1 MTEERAEITGGA
13 HLARA
18 LRAEGITRV
27 FGIPGTHNLEI
38 FAQLAAEDIEI
49 ITPRHEQG
57 AGFMADGAARASG
70 EVQVVVTT
78 TGPAV
83 LNALTALLQSFT
95 DSVPVLL
102 IGPGM
107 PLTHPGRGNGL
118 LHEVRNQSQAIEAI
132 LGDSHRVT
140 SPGEVSLALGQA
152 LSTMRTGRARPAYI
166 EIPLDL
172 IETEGPG
179 WLHPAV
185 TRGVPAPEPSAIRSA
200 AEALA
205 GSQRPLLI
213 VGAGA
218 RSAGPEIEELSE
230 ALGAGVIL
238 SSNAKGTIDDGFEN
252 CLGAIGV
259 LEELPDLLGAADAVV
274 AIGTELAPSDFWP
287 EPLPLPHTVVR
298 IDLDEI
304 QMLRNARVTHPI
316 PAHAKD
322 STTALTHRLQQT
334 RSPSLSQSAL
344 EWLRSRQET
353 IAAAAAN
360 DGTPW
365 AILSGALNDYTA
377 SAESTVI
384 VAADS
389 TMCCYYGVQ
398 TGWNA
403 RRGDRFLYPAG
414 AGTLGYGL
422 PAGIGA
428 KLAVP
433 ESTVVAIEG
442 DGGAMFTITEL
453 AAAVQARVSLTLI
466 IVDNGGYGEIRN
478 EMADRGDTPAGVAL
492 LGPDFPALARSMGA
506 RGHHIDTRAQ
516 LLSALRDAE
525 DFAGPSLI
533 HMTEDS
539 RAATDML
546 GRSRDNDES
555 RQHDRPRDAHDRPRK
570 NEESD
575 LT

>member
-1 MTEERAEITGGA
+1 MTVEQAEITGGA

-18 LRAEGITRV
+18 LRAEGIARV

-38 FAQLAAEDIEI
+38 FAQLAEQGIEI
-49 ITPRHEQG
+49 ISPRHEQG
-57 AGFMADGAARASG
+57 AGYMADGAARATG
-70 EVQVVVTT
+70 EVQVIVTT

-102 IGPGM
+102 ISPGM

-132 LGDSHRVT
+132 LGGSHRVT

-152 LSTMRTGRARPAYI
+152 LSTMRTGRPRPAYI

-172 IETEGPG
+172 IESTGPG

-185 TRGVPAPEPSAIRSA
+185 TRPVPAPQPAAIRSA

-218 RSAGPEIEELSE
+218 RSAGAEIEELSE
-230 ALGAGVIL
+230 ALGAGIIL
-238 SSNAKGTIDDGFEN
+238 SSNAKGTIDDEFAGN
-252 CLGAIGV
+252 LGAIGV
-259 LEELPDLLGAADAVV
+259 LEQLPDVLTSADAVV

-287 EPLPLPHTVVR
+287 EPLPLPRTVVR
-298 IDLDEI
+298 IDIDEV

-322 STTALTHRLQQT
+322 SAIALAHQLRQT
-334 RSPSLSQSAL
+334 RLPSLSRSAT
-344 EWLRSRQET
+344 EWLRGWQESMAT
-353 IAAAAAN
+353 AAAA
-360 DGTPW
+360 DGAPW
-365 AILSGALNDYTA
+365 AQLTGALNDYTTSA
-377 SAESTVI
+377 SSPVI

-389 TMCCYYGVQ
+389 AMCCYYGVQ
-398 TGWNA
+398 TGWQA

-428 KLAVP
+428 KLAAV
-433 ESTVVAIEG
+433 EARVVAIEG
-442 DGGAMFTITEL
+442 DGGAMFTIAEL
-453 AAAVQARVSLTLI
+453 AAAVQARVTMSLI

-478 EMADRGDTPAGVAL
+478 EMVDRGDSPSGVAL
-492 LGPDFPALARSMGA
+492 LGPDFPALAISLGA
-506 RGHHIDTRAQ
+506 RGLHVETQAQ
-516 LLSALRDAE
+516 LLEALREAE
-525 DFAGPSLI
+525 DFAGPTLI
-533 HMTEDS
+533 HITEDS

-546 GRSRDNDES
+546 QNG
-555 RQHDRPRDAHDRPRK
+555 HV
-570 NEESD
+570 EEE

>member
-1 MTEERAEITGGA
+1 MTEEHAEITGGA

-38 FAQLAAEDIEI
+38 FAQLATEGIDIVS
-49 ITPRHEQG
+49 PRHEQG
-57 AGFMADGAARASG
+57 AGYMADGAARVTG
-70 EVQVVVTT
+70 KVQVVVTT

-83 LNALTALLQSFT
+83 FNALTALLQSFT

-118 LHEVRNQSQAIEAI
+118 LHEVRNQSQAIEAV

-140 SPGEVSLALGQA
+140 SPGEVSLAVGQA
-152 LSTMRTGRARPAYI
+152 LSTMRSGRSRPAYI

-172 IETEGPG
+172 IEATGPG
-179 WLHPAV
+179 TLHPSV
-185 TRGVPAPEPSAIRSA
+185 TRPHPSPEPNAIRSA

-205 GSQRPLLI
+205 ASQRPLLI

-218 RSAGPEIEELSE
+218 RAAGVEIEELST

-238 SSNAKGTIDDGFEN
+238 SSNAKGTIDDEFEN
-252 CLGAIGV
+252 NLGAIGV
-259 LEELPDLLGAADAVV
+259 LEVLPEVLSSADAVV

-287 EPLPLPHTVVR
+287 EPMPLPDTVVR
-298 IDLDEI
+298 LDVDEV

-316 PAHAKD
+316 PADATD
-322 STTALTHRLQQT
+322 STIALTQQLRQT
-334 RSPSLSQSAL
+334 RSAGLSRAAV
-344 EWLRSRQET
+344 EWLRGWQDT
-353 IAAAAAN
+353 ITAAAQEEGA
-360 DGTPW
+360 PW
-365 AILSGALNDYTA
+365 AALSGGLNDYTTSAAA
-377 SAESTVI
+377 SVI
-384 VAADS
+384 IAADS

-398 TGWNA
+398 TGWRA

-414 AGTLGYGL
+414 AGTLGFGL
-422 PAGIGA
+422 PAGVGA
-428 KLAVP
+428 KLAAP
-433 ESTVVAIEG
+433 EARVVAIEG
-442 DGGAMFTITEL
+442 DGGAMFTIAEL
-453 AAAVQARVSLTLI
+453 SAAAQAQVSLALI

-492 LGPDFPALARSMGA
+492 LGPDFPALATSLGA
-506 RGHHIDTRAQ
+506 RGLHIETQAE
-516 LLSALRDAE
+516 LAAALREAE
-525 DFAGPSLI
+525 EFAGPTLI
-533 HMTEDS
+533 HITEDS

-546 GRSRDNDES
+546 GAFGQRAKST
-555 RQHDRPRDAHDRPRK
+555 
-570 NEESD
+570 EEPKSTEERN

>member
-1 MTEERAEITGGA
+1 MTEEQTAITGGA

-38 FAQLAAEDIEI
+38 FAQLAAEGIGI
-49 ITPRHEQG
+49 VSPRHEQG
-57 AGFMADGAARASG
+57 AGYMADGAARVTG
-70 EVQVVVTT
+70 QVQVVVTT

-83 LNALTALLQSFT
+83 FNALTALLQSFT

-102 IGPGM
+102 ISPGM

-118 LHEVRNQSQAIEAI
+118 LHEVRNQSQAVEAV

-140 SPGEVSLALGQA
+140 SPGEVSLAVGQT
-152 LSTMRTGRARPAYI
+152 LSSMRTGRTRPAYI

-172 IETEGPG
+172 IEATGPG
-179 WLHPAV
+179 WLHQAV
-185 TRGVPAPEPSAIRSA
+185 ARSVPAPEPAAIRSA

-218 RSAGPEIEELSE
+218 RHAGAEVAELSE
-230 ALGAGVIL
+230 ALGAGIIL
-238 SSNAKGTIDDGFEN
+238 SSNAKGTIDDDVEN
-252 CLGAIGV
+252 NLGAIGV
-259 LEELPDLLGAADAVV
+259 LEVLPEILSDADAVV

-287 EPLPLPHTVVR
+287 EPLPLPDTVVR
-298 IDLDEI
+298 IDLDEV

-316 PAHAKD
+316 LAHAKD
-322 STTALTHRLQQT
+322 STTALTHQLRQT
-334 RSPSLSQSAL
+334 RSPSRSQAAGQ
-344 EWLRSRQET
+344 WLRDWQDTVTTAAQEEG
-353 IAAAAAN
+353 A
-360 DGTPW
+360 PW
-365 AILSGALNDYTA
+365 AQLCGALNDYTT
-377 SAESTVI
+377 SAVSPVV

-398 TGWNA
+398 TGWTA

-428 KLAVP
+428 KLAAP
-433 ESTVVAIEG
+433 ETRVVAIEG

-453 AAAVQARVSLTLI
+453 SAAVQARVSLSLI

-492 LGPDFPALARSMGA
+492 LGPDFPTMAESMGA
-506 RGHHIDTRAQ
+506 RGLHVETQ
-516 LLSALRDAE
+516 EELVTALKEAE
-525 DFAGPSLI
+525 EFAGPTLI
-533 HMTEDS
+533 HITEDS
-539 RAATDML
+539 RAATDMM
-546 GRSRDNDES
+546 DAF
-555 RQHDRPRDAHDRPRK
+555 RQTETSTDTST
-570 NEESD
+570 EERD

>member
-1 MTEERAEITGGA
+1 MTEEQAEITGGA

-27 FGIPGTHNLEI
+27 YGIPGTHNLEI
-38 FAQLAAEDIEI
+38 FAQLAAEGIDIVS
-49 ITPRHEQG
+49 PRHEQG
-57 AGFMADGAARASG
+57 AGYMADGAARVTG

-102 IGPGM
+102 ISPGM

-118 LHEVRNQSQAIEAI
+118 LHEVRNQSQAIDAV

-140 SPGEVSLALGQA
+140 SPGEVSLAVGQA
-152 LSTMRTGRARPAYI
+152 LSRMRSGRTRPAYI

-172 IETEGPG
+172 IEATGPG
-179 WLHPAV
+179 WLHPALARPNP
-185 TRGVPAPEPSAIRSA
+185 TPQPSAIRSA

-205 GSQRPLLI
+205 SSQRPLLI

-218 RSAGPEIEELSE
+218 RSAGAEVEELSQV
-230 ALGAGVIL
+230 LGAGVIL
-238 SSNAKGTIDDGFEN
+238 SSNAKGTIDDEFVN
-252 CLGAIGV
+252 NLGAIGV
-259 LEELPDLLGAADAVV
+259 LEALPEVLGAADAVV

-287 EPLPLPHTVVR
+287 EPMPLPRTIVR
-298 IDLDEI
+298 IDLDEV
-304 QMLRNARVTHPI
+304 QMLRNARVSHPI
-316 PAHAKD
+316 PADAKD
-322 STTALTHRLQQT
+322 ATIALTHRLHQT
-334 RSPSLSQSAL
+334 RSTNLTRAAI
-344 EWLRSRQET
+344 EWLRGWQDT
-353 IAAAAAN
+353 ITAAATTEGAA
-360 DGTPW
+360 W
-365 AILSGALNDYTA
+365 APLCGALNDYTTSA
-377 SAESTVI
+377 SSPVI

-398 TGWNA
+398 TGWAA

-414 AGTLGYGL
+414 AGTLGFGL

-433 ESTVVAIEG
+433 EASVVAIEG
-442 DGGAMFTITEL
+442 DGGAMFTIVEL
-453 AAAVQARVSLTLI
+453 AAAVQAQVSMSLI

-478 EMADRGDTPAGVAL
+478 EMVDRGDTPAGVAL
-492 LGPDFPALARSMGA
+492 LGPDFPALAESMGA
-506 RGHHIDTRAQ
+506 RGLHIETQEQ
-516 LLSALRDAE
+516 LATALRQAE
-525 DFAGPSLI
+525 DFAGPTLI

-546 GRSRDNDES
+546 GATQPSENS
-555 RQHDRPRDAHDRPRK
+555 
-570 NEESD
+570 NETRREP
-575 LT
+575 